1 MIRNTTVILIC
12 LLLPGCNVLGW
23 SPRHRQPATPPIPVE
38 ISINELVDH
47 LNRQP
52 GDLNSWQCADMAMKV
67 YQPRRPSFNFKG
79 SIVCEAPGRFHM
91 SASGPFTTSLDLG
104 SNEERCWVLIQPQQ
118 EGLGTI
124 SWRHK
129 DAHLIQQNPDG
140 IPYID
145 SDWLMVILGLKKLD
159 AADFVLQTSR
169 DPNDSTL
176 KLESI
181 GNTPGAGVDRYVI
194 TVDRNHRVI
203 RKHEAYDAQGNLVV
217 RAILRNH
224 KSFDG
229 HYLPQRIEF
238 DFPGTGVG
246 MALAFGQIDPNID
259 VDNVHWNVPTIA
271 GRRDVDLGSLY
282 ASRQVPHQSAG
293 LPDADRWSDGTPRVP
308 NWSDDEFDETPKW
321 DTQISHSRVT
331 EAGYD
336 DSAQVSRPMWHRV
349 LDPWNLTGRRQ

>member
-1 MIRNTTVILIC
+1 MIRNTTVILFC

-23 SPRHRQPATPPIPVE
+23 SPRHRQPTMQPIPATV
-38 ISINELVDH
+38 SINELVDH
-47 LNRQP
+47 LNRQS
-52 GDLNSWQCADMAMKV
+52 GHLQSWQCADMAMKV
-67 YQPRRPSFNFKG
+67 YQPRRPTFTFKG
-79 SIVCEAPGRFHM
+79 SMVCEAPRQFHM
-91 SASGPFTTSLDLG
+91 SASGPFATSLDLG

-124 SWRHK
+124 SWRHE

-145 SDWLMVILGLKKLD
+145 SDWLMVILGLRKLD

-169 DPNDSTL
+169 DPRDTTL

-181 GNTPGAGVDRYVI
+181 GDTPGTGIDRYVI

-203 RKHEAYDAQGNLVV
+203 QKHEAYDAQGNLVV
-217 RAILRNH
+217 RATLRNH
-224 KSFDG
+224 KNHKG
-229 HYLPQRIEF
+229 HYLPGRIEF

-246 MALAFGQIDPNID
+246 MAMNFGQIDPNVDI
-259 VDNVHWNVPTIA
+259 DNVHWNVPVIS

-282 ASRQVPHQSAG
+282 ASRQAPRRSAG
-293 LPDADRWSDGTPRVP
+293 LSKTDRWNDRTSEVP
-308 NWSDDEFDETPKW
+308 NWSDDEFGATPKW
-321 DTQISHSRVT
+321 DIPISHSRVM

-336 DSAQVSRPMWHRV
+336 DAAQVSRPVWRF
-349 LDPWNLTGRRQ
+349 LDPRNWFGDR